1 MAGKLKLNQE
11 EMTNAQ
17 KVYEQAAQDMQDL
30 RTSLNASIG
39 RIRNAWNS
47 DAGFAFF
54 DKFDTQW
61 DRNMADYTNVMQHMA
76 ENMQIANSRY
86 QEVFDAAVQ
95 LKLK

>member
-11 EMTNAQ
+11 EMINA
-17 KVYEQAAQDMQDL
+17 QAAQDMQDL

-47 DAGFAFF
+47 DAGIAFF